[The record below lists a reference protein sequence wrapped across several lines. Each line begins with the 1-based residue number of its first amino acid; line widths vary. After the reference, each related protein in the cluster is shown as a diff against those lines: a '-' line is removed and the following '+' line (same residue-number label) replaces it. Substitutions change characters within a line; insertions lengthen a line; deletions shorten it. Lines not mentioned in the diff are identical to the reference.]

1 MMRRLFPRIKYIRLL
16 YIFIV
21 LLPIM
26 LFLGLL
32 WNYLGMSGEK
42 IVHYT
47 VGDYSPFIQS
57 LLPDDRL
64 SQVMNS
70 KDGKFVSLVDEPVY
84 FSVFA
89 PPGNWQTADVRVSFH
104 TGDSAVLELGALK
117 DLFAQAF
124 DFRPF
129 ANTIV
134 EHLET
139 HGWTGRPLAKLGPNV
154 NVFLR
159 NEYIGAGPSAIK
171 DTDIAVYRASLPWA
185 MPVGATMTKKDNTYA
200 LPLQGSHE
208 LFTAIG
214 NKEALRVEVKFH
226 DVNHVV
232 GSDEGA
238 VRVFAQNGELL
249 AEAPFA
255 DDGDALADS
264 ARTAERSVT
273 IAPEGLPAGVY
284 RIVLSTT
291 SDVVF
296 DEFVT
301 KAKYLVVKNALTLA
315 PQTGIIALNT
325 NAKKV
330 TIEPFV
336 SEGLGSAMFG
346 GSPVV
351 LETVHKKMTGT
362 SAHRVISAL
371 ILPGGSEKITAE
383 GFFAL
388 ANASFW
394 SPEPAGFAN
403 FVTAPDEY
411 KALVAYF
418 PPQLRNGQWR
428 DASAEFDLRTL
439 AKERGAYK
447 FVLSAPLVKSPAG
460 NVDIHSIDITFR
472 KPAMTFH
479 SFLSALK
486 AFVRQLI

>member
-1 MMRRLFPRIKYIRLL
+1 
-16 YIFIV
+16 V
-21 LLPIM
+21 LLPVI
-26 LFLGLL
+26 LFGGLL
-32 WNYLGMSGEK
+32 WNYLGMNGDK

-47 VGDYSPFIQS
+47 AGDSSPFVQS
-57 LLPDDRL
+57 LLPNDRV
-64 SQVMNS
+64 SQVMDS

-89 PPGNWQTADVRVSFH
+89 PPGNWQTADVQVSFH

-139 HGWTGRPLAKLGPNV
+139 HGWTGRPLVKLGPNV

-159 NEYIGAGPSAIK
+159 NEYLGADPSAIK

-185 MPVGATMTKKDNTYA
+185 MPTGATMTKKDNTYA
-200 LPLQGSHE
+200 LPLKGSQE
-208 LFTAIG
+208 LFTAVG

-226 DVNHVV
+226 DLNQAV
-232 GSDEGA
+232 GSDEGT
-238 VRVFAQNGELL
+238 VRIFAQNGEML

-255 DDGDALADS
+255 DDGDALGDS
-264 ARTAERSVT
+264 ASTAERSVT

-284 RIVLSTT
+284 RITLSST
-291 SDVVF
+291 SDIVF

-301 KAKYLVVKNALTLA
+301 KAKYLVAKNALTLA
-315 PQTGIIALNT
+315 PQTGAIALNT

-330 TIEPFV
+330 TLEPLA

-346 GSPVV
+346 GSPIM

-362 SAHRVISAL
+362 SVHRVISPL
-371 ILPGGSEKITAE
+371 VLPGGSEKITAE

-394 SPEPAGFAN
+394 SPEPAGFSN

-428 DASAEFDLRTL
+428 DASAQFDLRTL

-447 FVLSAPLVKSPAG
+447 FVLSAPFVKETAG

-486 AFVRQLI
+486 AFVLQLI